1 MTIAQS
7 QLERMESIT
16 RMIQRRTRINEIIK
30 TLSGQ
35 IKPITEP
42 DQRPHIEKLII
53 ERASCINEAN
63 EITKFIHRAVET
75 FNRDYF

>member
-16 RMIQRRTRINEIIK
+16 RMVQRRTRI
-30 TLSGQ
+30 
-35 IKPITEP
+35 
-42 DQRPHIEKLII
+42 
-53 ERASCINEAN
+53 N

>member
-30 TLSGQ
+30 VLGSQITTLTAPEQLPQ
-35 IKPITEP
+35 I
-42 DQRPHIEKLII
+42 QKLIV

-75 FNRDYF
+75 YNRDYF